1 MEKIS
6 KKQLKTI
13 WWMGHKLGFDEEG
26 VHELVWRITGNH
38 SISHLDSVQ
47 GVKVIKELIEMGAP
61 PPVPQPGERSGKK
74 KKKGSQFKDTLTPAT
89 EKQKRMIHKLASKV
103 IWRKK
108 DGFKRWM
115 LTSYGISE
123 IKTHWDVTMV
133 KQGLLSLL
141 RQQRH
146 IKN

>member
-13 WWMGHKLGFDEEG
+13 WWLSHKLGFDEEG
-26 VHELVWRITGNH
+26 VHELVWKITGNH

-47 GVKVIKELIEMGAP
+47 GVKVIKELIERGAP
-61 PPVPQPGERSGKK
+61 VPKPEEKSGKK
-74 KKKGSQFKDTLTPAT
+74 KKKGLKFKDTLTPAT
-89 EKQKRMIHKLASKV
+89 ERQKRMIDKMALKV
-103 IWRKK
+103 VWRKR